1 MPAAYVIV
9 DIEVKDRDGFSR
21 YVQEVG
27 PLLERW
33 GARYL
38 VRGGDV
44 EVLEGAWDHH
54 TVVILE
60 FPSRTVAEQFYES
73 EEYAPLLALRRDS
86 SDCMLAI
93 LEGYDD
99 G

>member
-1 MPAAYVIV
+1 MSAAYVIV
-9 DIEVKDRDGFSR
+9 DIEVKDRDRFSR
-21 YVQEVG
+21 YVQEVA

-60 FPSRTVAEQFYES
+60 FPSRSVAEEFYES
-73 EEYAPLLALRRDS
+73 EEYAPLLALRLDS
-86 SDCMLAI
+86 TDSMLAI
-93 LEGYDD
+93 LEGCDAE
-99 G
+99 